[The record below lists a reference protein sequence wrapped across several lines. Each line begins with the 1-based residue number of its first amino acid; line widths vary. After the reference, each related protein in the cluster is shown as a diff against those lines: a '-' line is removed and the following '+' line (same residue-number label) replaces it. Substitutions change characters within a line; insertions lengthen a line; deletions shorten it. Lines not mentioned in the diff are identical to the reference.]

1 MSEGHLI
8 KRWADPL
15 RLIALLIGV
24 LLEIGF
30 CWQIWWLGQEM
41 TLLWGLVA
49 LLGGLGTAAGLTI
62 VGTGNPWL
70 LFWLFLGL
78 TLFIPFYGALGS
90 TAITLYLWR
99 VTGGKLADQ
108 YASYIDAE
116 DSRIDADGD
125 SMAAGTVDHMV
136 RQELNIQSYMD
147 IMRGPDR
154 LLKKALIGKILS
166 EWTPNAVSLLK
177 QSLKDEEY
185 EIRSYSSTALTTI
198 ENRMNARILQ
208 LKKGI
213 ADNPEDHSL
222 QFKLAQSYLAYASS
236 GLLDPGSA
244 NHYVHMGSEIL
255 ETLPLPP
262 ADEEDQSLQMLSLRS
277 QAARLSGDLE
287 TEEQIYAQILEQ
299 HPEHQET
306 LSHLCALLF
315 RQKRFSELRG
325 TSDLFLRHTAG
336 DHPALEAAHLWSS
349 SPTPATEIEVPA

>member
-1 MSEGHLI
+1 MPEESLI

-15 RLIALLIGV
+15 RLLALLIGI

-41 TLLWGLVA
+41 TFLWGLVA
-49 LLGGLGTAAGLTI
+49 LVGGLGTAAGLTI
-62 VGTGNPWL
+62 IGTGNPWL

-90 TAITLYLWR
+90 TAISFYLWR
-99 VTGGKLADQ
+99 ATGGKLADQ

-116 DSRIDADGD
+116 DSRIADEGE
-125 SMAAGTVDHMV
+125 STAAGTVDHMV

-177 QSLKDEEY
+177 QGLKDEEY

-198 ENRMNARILQ
+198 ENRMNGRILQ
-208 LKKGI
+208 LKDGI
-213 ADNPEDHSL
+213 AENPEDHSL

-244 NHYVHMGSEIL
+244 SHYVRMGSDIL

-262 ADEEDQSLQMLSLRS
+262 PDEEDQSLQMLSLHG
-277 QAARLSGDLE
+277 QAARLSDDLE
-287 TEEQIYAQILEQ
+287 TEERIYSQILEQ
-299 HPEHQET
+299 HPQHQET

-315 RQKRFSELRG
+315 RQKRFGELHR
-325 TSDLFLRHTAG
+325 TCDLFLQHTVG
-336 DHPALEAAHLWSS
+336 DHPAQEAAHLWSS
-349 SPTPATEIEVPA
+349 SANETGNEVSA